1 MCINS
6 HQGPYASLGLGS
18 YGYPENDDGASNYVT
33 PRVNVTYFTAVNT
46 SAKTSNG
53 LPSYTNG
60 VFSFNNNNNNNNG
73 FSAIRSTSKYHGFSP
88 ITQSQLLNKLT
99 GATTNY
105 PLVPVSNAANISY
118 MSYYLLG
125 PYYPLPPPPPLSS
138 ALPLPPYST
147 SHIISSSSITPPP
160 PHTPCPPSPSPLS
173 YYPPHTHPAHLHPH
187 PCPTTPPHTH
197 PAHLHPHPCPTT
209 SYCLLGNTNRYQ
221 AAVVGALSFTNIG
234 INGTNGQ
241 LR

>member
-1 MCINS
+1 MYNQALTGTTQTLPTPYAANPIMCVNS

-33 PRVNVTYFTAVNT
+33 PCVNVTYFTAVNT

-125 PYYPLPPPPPLSS
+125 PYYPLPSPL
-138 ALPLPPYST
+138 LLTLPPYST

-160 PHTPCPPSPSPLS
+160 
-173 YYPPHTHPAHLHPH
+173 
-187 PCPTTPPHTH
+187 
-197 PAHLHPHPCPTT
+197 
-209 SYCLLGNTNRYQ
+209 
-221 AAVVGALSFTNIG
+221 
-234 INGTNGQ
+234 
-241 LR
+241 

>member
-160 PHTPCPPSPSPLS
+160 PHTP
-173 YYPPHTHPAHLHPH
+173 HAHLRPH
-187 PCPTTPPHTH
+187 PCPTTPPTHT
-197 PAHLHPHPCPTT
+197 LPTFT
-209 SYCLLGNTNRYQ
+209 LTPVLLPPPTHT
-221 AAVVGALSFTNIG
+221 LPTFTL
-234 INGTNGQ
+234 TPV
-241 LR
+241 LLPPTVS